1 MEERRNE
8 ILRELDRKGK
18 VKVTDLSRE
27 FGCSEVTI
35 RNDIKAMDI
44 EGLLK
49 RTHGGAVK
57 LETAETESGR
67 YSTESLY
74 RNVAQKKQIAEM
86 AYDFLEDRDTIIIDD
101 ASTSFYLAREI
112 RNHPEKRIAVV
123 TNSLITGNELAGV
136 GHVEL
141 FMIGGYVT
149 GHLAATMGDVA
160 IQNMSK
166 FHVDKAFIGVHSIN
180 FNVGLTSIATPQME
194 VKKAIMKAAEKVYVL
209 ADSSKFGGGYL
220 SVICPTN
227 EVYKIIRDNALDVNV
242 DVCIIGVSEE
252 ESFNA
257 LKIAQDLRMNN
268 INVVINEKVN
278 SKFNILLDDENLN
291 KGIITIK
298 DNYTSEEINLDEADV
313 IEYILGNI

>member
-8 ILRELDRKGK
+8 ILKELDRKGR
-18 VKVTDLSRE
+18 VKVTDLSKE

-57 LETAETESGR
+57 VETERERKYSAETI
-67 YSTESLY
+67 Y
-74 RNVAQKKQIAEM
+74 RNVTQKKQ
-86 AYDFLEDRDTIIIDD
+86 
-101 ASTSFYLAREI
+101 
-112 RNHPEKRIAVV
+112 IAVV
-123 TNSLITGNELAGV
+123 TNSLIAGNELAGV

-227 EVYKIIRDNALDVNV
+227 EVDKIITDDGVSKEDIQKAKELDVPLV
-242 DVCIIGVSEE
+242 
-252 ESFNA
+252 
-257 LKIAQDLRMNN
+257 IA
-268 INVVINEKVN
+268 
-278 SKFNILLDDENLN
+278 
-291 KGIITIK
+291 
-298 DNYTSEEINLDEADV
+298 
-313 IEYILGNI
+313 

>member
-86 AYDFLEDRDTIIIDD
+86 IFWKTGIRSSSMMRRPVSTLPGRSGTI
-101 ASTSFYLAREI
+101 R
-112 RNHPEKRIAVV
+112 K
-123 TNSLITGNELAGV
+123 
-136 GHVEL
+136 
-141 FMIGGYVT
+141 
-149 GHLAATMGDVA
+149 
-160 IQNMSK
+160 K
-166 FHVDKAFIGVHSIN
+166 
-180 FNVGLTSIATPQME
+180 GLR
-194 VKKAIMKAAEKVYVL
+194 L
-209 ADSSKFGGGYL
+209 
-220 SVICPTN
+220 
-227 EVYKIIRDNALDVNV
+227 
-242 DVCIIGVSEE
+242 
-252 ESFNA
+252 
-257 LKIAQDLRMNN
+257 
-268 INVVINEKVN
+268 
-278 SKFNILLDDENLN
+278 
-291 KGIITIK
+291 
-298 DNYTSEEINLDEADV
+298 
-313 IEYILGNI
+313 